1 MVDLDKIQGFDWDT
15 GNARKNEKHEVTQ
28 TEAEQVF
35 FSENLFITPDERHSE
50 EEHGYRALGET
61 ASGRHLTVIFTLR
74 QAGTLIRVISAR
86 NMNDKERMLYEQ
98 EIKKI
103 PKFKSE
109 EEERRFWETHDT
121 TGYFDSLKTVRAR
134 FPSLKPST
142 QSISLRLPLSL
153 LEAIRIEA
161 NKRDVPY
168 QSLIK
173 VWLSERLKQ
182 RTSA

>member
-1 MVDLDKIQGFDWDT
+1 M
-15 GNARKNEKHEVTQ
+15 NRK
-28 TEAEQVF
+28 
-35 FSENLFITPDERHSE
+35 L
-50 EEHGYRALGET
+50 
-61 ASGRHLTVIFTLR
+61 
-74 QAGTLIRVISAR
+74 
-86 NMNDKERMLYEQ
+86 
-98 EIKKI
+98 KKI

-161 NKRDVPY
+161 NKQEVPY

-182 RTSA
+182 RTST